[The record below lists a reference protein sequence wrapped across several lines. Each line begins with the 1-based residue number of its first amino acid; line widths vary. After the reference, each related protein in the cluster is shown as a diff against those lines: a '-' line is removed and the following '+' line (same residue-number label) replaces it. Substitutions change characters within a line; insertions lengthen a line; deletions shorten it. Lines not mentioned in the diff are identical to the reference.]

1 MLNKS
6 NILYYF
12 TIALLGF
19 LGLRLFQLQIIDY
32 QKYKRLAK
40 NNTSRTAIT
49 RAPRGIIY
57 DRHGEI
63 LATSKQ
69 SLSVIVFPA
78 ALKDKEAVAKI
89 LSNFIELSYK
99 LIYFVKYKL
108 KK

>member
-19 LGLRLFQLQIIDY
+19 LGLRLFQLQILDY
-32 QKYKRLAK
+32 PKYKTLAK

-57 DRHGEI
+57 DRHSEI

-78 ALKDKEAVAKI
+78 ALEDKAAVAKI
-89 LSNFIELSYK
+89 LSNFIELRYNSTN
-99 LIYFVKYKL
+99 F
-108 KK
+108 